1 MPIETGTSSKH
12 RYELI
17 KATLLV
23 IVGALITITIVYGIE
38 YFTPKPE
45 STSLSTEILPSDEA
59 TTITEQPT
67 DQPKKYSQE
76 ELNQIFEMD
85 KKSPET
91 KLYYSE
97 KLGVGFTYAPYNP
110 TFEEGMSS
118 EGLNLNTVKEIG
130 NTIYLTD
137 GSKEAYDNPSSYGN
151 SLEIFTKDP
160 KDILEQAVTKEF
172 LIGANPKDCFVA
184 VKKYESFYRGYI
196 SYVPDKTKLND
207 DNAYY
212 GGAVNCPAKTIPY
225 IGNEGAAW
233 FFVLNEK
240 DVNNSKYG
248 FLSIGS
254 GAQSANAGYKNYP
267 EMPWSDTIRFL
278 K

>member
-1 MPIETGTSSKH
+1 MQIEPGTSPKH

-23 IVGALITITIVYGIE
+23 IIGALITVTIVYGIE

-45 STSLSTEILPSDEA
+45 STTLSTEILPSDEA
-59 TTITEQPT
+59 TTITENQPA

-76 ELNQIFEMD
+76 ELNQIFEMN

-110 TFEEGMSS
+110 PFAGD
-118 EGLNLNTVKEIG
+118 LNLDTVREID
-130 NTIYLTD
+130 NKIYLTD
-137 GSKEAYDNPSSYGN
+137 GTENPNSNPSDWGGH
-151 SLEIFTKDP
+151 SLEIFNKDS
-160 KDILEQAVTKEF
+160 KDILEQAITKEF